1 VEYQVIWSPNA
12 IKCLHYIGVNIVKRD
27 SIINANKVVNKIKKR
42 VGRLST
48 FPEVGRIVPEFKEL
62 GLHEVFVL
70 RKRVIYEII
79 DSDVN
84 VVAIVEDRMEIHTL
98 DADLLW

>member
-12 IKCLHYIGVNIVKRD
+12 IKCLHNIGLNIVKRD
-27 SIINANKVVNKIKKR
+27 SVINANKVVNKIKKR

-62 GLHEVFVL
+62 SLHEVYVL
-70 RKRVIYEII
+70 RKRIIYEIVGL
-79 DSDVN
+79 DVN
-84 VVAIVEDRMEIHTL
+84 VVAIVEGRMELHTL
-98 DADLLW
+98 DADLIW